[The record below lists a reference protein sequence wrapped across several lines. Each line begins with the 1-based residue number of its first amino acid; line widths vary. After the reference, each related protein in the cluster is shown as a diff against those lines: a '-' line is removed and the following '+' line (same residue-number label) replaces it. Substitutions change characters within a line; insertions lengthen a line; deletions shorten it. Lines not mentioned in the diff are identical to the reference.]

1 LEEKYNSNSYFSPL
15 GRKIQRIFSSGFLK
29 IVYKENFKRK
39 GRGRRGNLGFP
50 TPYSRWAIHPLYDL

>member
-1 LEEKYNSNSYFSPL
+1 LEEKYNFNSYFSPL

-39 GRGRRGNLGFP
+39 GRGRRGNLVSLLP
-50 TPYSRWAIHPLYDL
+50 TRWAIHPLYDL